1 MAKDKKISFSS
12 AELTIK
18 EIEEYY
24 IVSEKALRLFYNNTN
39 IYFIGYTTAELK
51 NELNSRIEELNKNTA
66 LTLLSAIEAHFR
78 IDYLQRVY
86 TRDKENISKRF
97 RELYGNKKNKAALAD
112 DILEIWKEQ
121 VANKKVIEDIRS
133 ALNYRNW
140 LAHGRYWVVK
150 LGRNYDFSTVL
161 NLAIYAQKETRID
174 MGA

>member
-18 EIEEYY
+18 EIEEHY
-24 IVSEKALRLFYNNTN
+24 IVSEKALRLFYKNTN

-97 RELYGNKKNKAALAD
+97 RELYSNKKNKAALAD
-112 DILEIWKEQ
+112 
-121 VANKKVIEDIRS
+121 
-133 ALNYRNW
+133 
-140 LAHGRYWVVK
+140 
-150 LGRNYDFSTVL
+150 
-161 NLAIYAQKETRID
+161 
-174 MGA
+174 